1 MSNICPKCNK
11 EYTSRPAISR
21 DSRYREICPLCGTK
35 EAIKILPKQQQKDIL
50 GLIKKVGEQNV

>member
-35 EAIKILPKQQQKDIL
+35 EAIEILPKEQQDNIL
-50 GLIKKVGEQNV
+50 NFLEKEEKHYV